1 MDKLSYRLV
10 NDILMKVKGPAG
22 DQRNWSCS
30 S

>member
-1 MDKLSYRLV
+1 
-10 NDILMKVKGPAG
+10 MKVKWPAG